1 MGATKF
7 NNYTTEEI
15 NLAKIARSIAHPARI
30 KIVNQLK
37 SNHYLRGVDFEKI
50 LNLSSKCV
58 HDHLQKLV
66 DAKVIVRAFEPN
78 QYRLFILEETVADF
92 SFFIQHTDFKFTSSE
107 SEHFQW
113 AFL

>member
-7 NNYTTEEI
+7 NNYTSEEI
-15 NLAKIARSIAHPARI
+15 NLAKIARSMAHPARI

-66 DAKVIVRAFEPN
+66 EAKVIERAFEPN
-78 QYRLFILEETVADF
+78 QYRLFILEETIADF
-92 SFFIQHTDFKFTSSE
+92 SYFIQD
-107 SEHFQW
+107 
-113 AFL
+113 